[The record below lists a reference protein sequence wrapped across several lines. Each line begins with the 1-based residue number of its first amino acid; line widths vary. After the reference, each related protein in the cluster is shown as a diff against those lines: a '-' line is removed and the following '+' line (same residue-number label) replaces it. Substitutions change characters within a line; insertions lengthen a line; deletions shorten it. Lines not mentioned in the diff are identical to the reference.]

1 MYAYAAA
8 SLQRRWYT
16 GARLIDWAIIKAVGR
31 TICAPFCYNAWVDI
45 IRPFIRKTPWYCLFG
60 NTTAIN
66 IITDMYITF
75 SP

>member
-1 MYAYAAA
+1 M
-8 SLQRRWYT
+8 ST
-16 GARLIDWAIIKAVGR
+16 EV
-31 TICAPFCYNAWVDI
+31 NAGVDI